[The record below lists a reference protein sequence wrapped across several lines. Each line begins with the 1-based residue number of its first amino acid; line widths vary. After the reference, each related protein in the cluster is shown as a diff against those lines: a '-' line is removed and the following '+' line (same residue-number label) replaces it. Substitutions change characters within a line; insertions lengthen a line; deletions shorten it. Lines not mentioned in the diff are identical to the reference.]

1 MVDTL
6 NLPFMPQKPDLK
18 AIYAMFVM
26 AGFPEVSTTSH
37 GLYILFL
44 TCLSLTQD
52 GANICKD
59 AILCS
64 F

>member
-1 MVDTL
+1 
-6 NLPFMPQKPDLK
+6 MPQKPDLK

-59 AILCS
+59 TILCS